1 MRLDDLPP
9 PYADRVSAAQDP
21 AEWVAFCADHRA
33 AAWLAWNVREDAWY
47 GTAELASVQSAID
60 TAPAD
65 LTGPALLLHVLHAIG
80 SLRRLRRLSAAEQA
94 YLPAYAINHVAA
106 GWFSRSRRY
115 DLAPGSEWAEGSAPG
130 ELADTL
136 SAGDRFQ
143 VIPRPG
149 FAWLTFAVRGSAIPG
164 NCDETLR
171 MLGLPWSPAG
181 GLVLRVE
188 VPLGALRAA
197 GALFALPTLFDG
209 LFTGALQ
216 TPDWRARPER
226 EHQPGEPWGNA
237 RDMQDDGPGLP
248 EVIAEITPAGA
259 MNAECLAVPTFDWS
273 TRPFLSRS
281 APR

>member
-1 MRLDDLPP
+1 MRLDNLPP
-9 PYADRVSAAQDP
+9 LYADRVRAAQDP

-33 AAWLAWNVREDAWY
+33 AAWLAWNVGEDAWY
-47 GTAELASVQSAID
+47 GAAELGSVQGAID
-60 TAPAD
+60 AAPAH
-65 LTGPALLLHVLHAIG
+65 LTGPALLLHAIS
-80 SLRRLRRLSAAEQA
+80 SLQRVRRLSAAEQA
-94 YLPAYAINHVAA
+94 YLPADAINHVAA

-115 DLAPGSEWAEGSAPG
+115 DLAPGSEWVEGSVPG

-136 SAGDRFQ
+136 IAGDRFQ

-149 FAWLTFAVRGSAIPG
+149 FAWLTFAVSGSAIPG
-164 NCDETLR
+164 NCDQTLR
-171 MLGLPWSPAG
+171 LLGLPWSPAG

-188 VPLGALRAA
+188 VPLASLRAA

-209 LFTGALQ
+209 LATGTLQ
-216 TPDWRARPER
+216 TPDWRARPES
-226 EHQPGEPWGNA
+226 EHRPDEPWGNA